1 MALRALAK
9 QLMGPLATS
18 WVRCS
23 SSTPTVFD
31 KMVQIFVI
39 DKSGVRHTV
48 RGIEGSNL
56 ATTLQVGCCSYS
68 CCCCCTS
75 AAFCLGSSTL
85 QSCLGR

>member
-1 MALRALAK
+1 MALRALGK

-56 ATTLQVGCCSYS
+56 ATTLQVGCCCCF
-68 CCCCCTS
+68 CCCCAS
-75 AAFCLGSSTL
+75 AAFHLASKHSIKHCN
-85 QSCLGR
+85 RA